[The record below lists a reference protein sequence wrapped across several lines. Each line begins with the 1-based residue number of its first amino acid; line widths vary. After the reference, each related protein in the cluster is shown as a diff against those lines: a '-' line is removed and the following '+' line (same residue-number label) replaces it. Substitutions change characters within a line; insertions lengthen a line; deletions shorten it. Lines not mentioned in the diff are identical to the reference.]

1 VLLIS
6 DGWDLGDPSV
16 LAREIARLQRNVFRL
31 VWLNP
36 MLGSPGYE
44 PLARGMRAA
53 LPFVDDFLP
62 VHNMASLE
70 RLAATLNTLSHTRA
84 TRGRRVRWS

>member
-1 VLLIS
+1 MTAGTS
-6 DGWDLGDPSV
+6 GDPAI
-16 LAREIARLQRNVFRL
+16 LAREMARLQRNVFRL

-36 MLGSPGYE
+36 LLASPGYE
-44 PLARGMRAA
+44 PLARGMQAA

-70 RLAATLNTLSHTRA
+70 TLALNLNSLSGTRA
-84 TRGRRVRWS
+84 TRGRRFAWN